1 MKYVKSYCFFYKIW
15 QKSMLKNSML
25 LVIGF
30 CDSAVKRNTTWS
42 KVVRRQLKIFLIWI
56 KLDQE
61 NSKLNMYIVYVIWFL
76 AAVNFR
82 NRNRTIIRLSNRRPI
97 DLQNVENYYCQS
109 VEFIAIHEQILQKVR
124 GANSWWKIDFS

>member
-1 MKYVKSYCFFYKIW
+1 M
-15 QKSMLKNSML
+15 
-25 LVIGF
+25 
-30 CDSAVKRNTTWS
+30 
-42 KVVRRQLKIFLIWI
+42 
-56 KLDQE
+56 
-61 NSKLNMYIVYVIWFL
+61 YVIWFL

-124 GANSWWKIDFS
+124 GANSWWKTDVAKKLYGLILYGKIDKSGKSISQYG